1 MSLSQPKKQDSKKAV
16 GPDDSFYEHPEVV
29 LLDEQ
34 HWSYLQRRYHMSPR
48 EVQVAD
54 LVCRGFT
61 NGQIA
66 GKLKIKNGTAKTH
79 LRNIYRKVRVKNKIT
94 MLLKLVDGANKL
106 SSRKGI
112 TPPIPIVEIKEP
124 AKKPRTEAEVRK
136 KDK

>member
-1 MSLSQPKKQDSKKAV
+1 MLLSQPKKQDSKKAV

-34 HWSYLQRRYHMSPR
+34 HWSYLRRRYHMSPR

-66 GKLKIKNGTAKTH
+66 SKLEIKHGTAKTH

-106 SSRKGI
+106 STRKGI
-112 TPPIPIVEIKEP
+112 TPPIPIVEV
-124 AKKPRTEAEVRK
+124 KKPGKGISASSRTVQ
-136 KDK
+136 KD

>member
-1 MSLSQPKKQDSKKAV
+1 MPRPKEPGKKNI

-34 HWSYLQRRYHMSPR
+34 RWSYLQRRYHMSPR

-66 GKLKIKNGTAKTH
+66 TKLKIKHGTAKTH
-79 LRNIYRKVRVKNKIT
+79 LRNIYRKLRVRNKIT
-94 MLLKLVDGANKL
+94 MLLKLVDAAGKFSA
-106 SSRKGI
+106 RKGI
-112 TPPIPIVEIKEP
+112 TPPIPIQEKGLLHP
-124 AKKPRTEAEVRK
+124 FPLLR
-136 KDK
+136 